1 MHYPRSMHVIDPS
14 QNLVHKQL
22 EMLPGQLLITSQ
34 NFMQISIHELKNN
47 VNVVEFLS
55 CHGHQNGLEVN
66 DVLMFEQFQ

>member
-1 MHYPRSMHVIDPS
+1 MHYPRSMHIIDPS

-55 CHGHQNGLEVN
+55 
-66 DVLMFEQFQ
+66 